1 MSYCEKSF
9 QDRSWQSMDIAS
21 ELQGFSGVASATP
34 TITIQ
39 TNRPV
44 LLGRLELVY
53 DETATEVTFPTAQ
66 SLAIGS
72 LPLFGSVNGG
82 SAAQF
87 LPDSPGLVDNNYLGV
102 ALLPGQTLRIAMAAS
117 VNASVSA
124 RVITRPLTRQELEE
138 VQSGPAFTPGFRF
151 LYGLPLTTIGAGATA
166 NLTMSVERGIEPGYN
181 LGSLVLQIPV
191 ATAFFGMSVNS
202 ISVAGVP
209 VDAEVT
215 AAAVDWRH
223 YSHTNARGRGL
234 VLRSGLVP
242 GQTVQVSLT
251 NSTAGPIVAAGAFVR
266 APEYNGQLSGGV
278 ANQDPGLVFKGP
290 ERGGNVGIVP
300 PGRRGDALQGSA
312 LQGSAI
318 EGVMGI
324 QGLDAAT
331 AVDLAADLGELKM
344 NPATSARAISLI
356 ANLRNGRTPI
366 ANAIAA
372 AKALK
377 ASASG
382 ASATRGGERRTSAT
396 ATMGGERR

>member
-1 MSYCEKSF
+1 MICNSF
-9 QDRSWQSMDIAS
+9 TDRSWQVADVAS
-21 ELQGFSGVASATP
+21 ELQGFSGAASATP
-34 TITIQ
+34 IITIQ

-53 DETATEVTFPTAQ
+53 DETATEVTFPNAQ
-66 SLAIGS
+66 ALAIQS
-72 LPLFGSVNGG
+72 LPLFGSTGGG

-87 LPDSPGLVDNNYLGV
+87 LPDSPGLADNNYLGV
-102 ALLPGQTLRIAMAAS
+102 ALLPGQTFRIQMAAT

-124 RVITRPLTRQELEE
+124 RVITRPLTRSELEE

-151 LYGLPLTTIGAGATA
+151 LYGLPLTTINAGATA

-181 LGSLVLQIPV
+181 LGSLVLQVPL

-209 VDAEVT
+209 VDAEVV
-215 AAAVDWRH
+215 AAAIDWSH
-223 YSHTNARGRGL
+223 YSHRNARGRGL

-242 GQTVQVSLT
+242 GQTVQVSMT
-251 NSTAGPIVAAGAFVR
+251 NSTAGPIVASGAFIR

-278 ANQDPGLVFKGP
+278 ANTDPGLVNRGP

-300 PGRRGDALQGSA
+300 IGRRGEALDGTA
-312 LQGSAI
+312 AA
-318 EGVMGI
+318 GVMGI
-324 QGLDAAT
+324 SGLDGAT
-331 AVDLAADLGELKM
+331 AVDLASTLGELKM
-344 NPATSARAISLI
+344 NPATSARAVSLI
-356 ANLRNGRTPI
+356 NNLRMGKTPI
-366 ANAIAA
+366 SSVIAA

-377 ASASG
+377 ESASG

-396 ATMGGERR
+396 ATRGGERR